1 MLSQVSHYFWICQI
15 LRIFHHIWS
24 VIIPA
29 PNCMQLFTAIA
40 FVELTHSSSTVRAI
54 AQVGTVKP
62 AIVDC
67 PCIQS
72 KHQGLFHSKYS
83 TLLSTHNGGIGCEL
97 KRCAGYTSLHNYNP
111 ISPNISK
118 FTFSLQLGWSEK
130 QLEANS
136 QCKLCTMSLGT
147 CGFLNSSNKFACLCG
162 RSNTTSVCH
171 GKLFIAVW
179 HIMENCALFSN
190 SSSHFWM
197 KQAKVWE
204 DLVLPQSSES
214 KDS

>member
-1 MLSQVSHYFWICQI
+1 MKKNKEYAVAGFLFLLICQI
-15 LRIFHHIWS
+15 LRTFHHISS
-24 VIIPA
+24 VIIPT

-40 FVELTHSSSTVRAI
+40 FVELTHSSSTVCAI

-118 FTFSLQLGWSEK
+118 FTFSLQLGWSEN

-171 GKLFIAVW
+171 SKLFIAVQ
-179 HIMENCALFSN
+179 HIMENCALL
-190 SSSHFWM
+190 
-197 KQAKVWE
+197 AT
-204 DLVLPQSSES
+204 LPVISE
-214 KDS
+214 